1 MRNKEPNK
9 IVLLNGPPGTGK
21 TEALKNMTRH
31 FGFQEIDPKR
41 FLRAVL
47 FSVFEPS
54 LDERST
60 MMGTGNKETPM
71 ECLNGMTFREG
82 QIWASEKVIKPA
94 LGSDAIGHYGVKEI
108 KRRTEGRAG
117 GINDP
122 LSKKFVIDSVGFT
135 DEAECYCRSFGYSNV
150 LVLFI
155 KRKGHDFSND
165 SRNWI
170 DPLCMSG
177 ELRTAVIDNRFDKFL
192 FREQIKQALEG
203 FVDIE

>member
-9 IVLLNGPPGTGK
+9 IVLLNGPPGAGK

-31 FGFQEIDPKR
+31 FEFQEIDPKR

-60 MMGTGNKETPM
+60 MMVTRNKETPM
-71 ECLNGMTFREG
+71 NCLNGMTFREG

-94 LGSDAIGHYGVKEI
+94 LGNDALGHYGVKEI
-108 KRRTEGRAG
+108 KRRIESRIRA
-117 GINDP
+117 
-122 LSKKFVIDSVGFT
+122 SQRFVIDSVGFT

-165 SRNWI
+165 SRSWI
-170 DPLCMSG
+170 DPLYMSG
-177 ELRTAVIDNRFDKFL
+177 ELRTAVIDNRFDKLLFL
-192 FREQIKQALEG
+192 EQIKQALEG